1 MFRSLLRYFI
11 FSLPINIISA
21 LQYIVFEDAEIIQT
35 DYLLNNITEMKLA
48 KKVDTLN
55 NLLEM
60 E

>member
-1 MFRSLLRYFI
+1 MFKSLLRYFI

-21 LQYIVFEDAEIIQT
+21 LQYIIFEDAEIIQT
-35 DYLLNNITEMKLA
+35 DYLLNSRTEIKLV
-48 KKVDTLN
+48 KEVNTLN

>member
-1 MFRSLLRYFI
+1 MFKSLLRYFI

-21 LQYIVFEDAEIIQT
+21 LQYIIFEDAEIIQT
-35 DYLLNNITEMKLA
+35 DYLLNSRTEMKLV
-48 KKVDTLN
+48 KEVDTLN

>member
-1 MFRSLLRYFI
+1 MFKSLLRSFI

-21 LQYIVFEDAEIIQT
+21 LQYIIFEDAEIIQT
-35 DYLLNNITEMKLA
+35 DYLLNSRTEMKLV
-48 KKVDTLN
+48 KEVDTLN

>member
-1 MFRSLLRYFI
+1 MFKSLLRYFI

-21 LQYIVFEDAEIIQT
+21 LQYIIFEDAEIIQT
-35 DYLLNNITEMKLA
+35 DYLLNNRTEMKLV
-48 KKVDTLN
+48 KEVETLN

>member
-1 MFRSLLRYFI
+1 MFKSLLRYFI

-21 LQYIVFEDAEIIQT
+21 LQYIIFEDAEIIQT
-35 DYLLNNITEMKLA
+35 DYLLNNRTEMKLV
-48 KKVDTLN
+48 KEVDTLN

>member
-1 MFRSLLRYFI
+1 MLKSLLRYFI

-21 LQYIVFEDAEIIQT
+21 LQYIIFEDAEIIQT
-35 DYLLNNITEMKLA
+35 DYLLNSRTEMKLA
-48 KKVDTLN
+48 KEVDTLN